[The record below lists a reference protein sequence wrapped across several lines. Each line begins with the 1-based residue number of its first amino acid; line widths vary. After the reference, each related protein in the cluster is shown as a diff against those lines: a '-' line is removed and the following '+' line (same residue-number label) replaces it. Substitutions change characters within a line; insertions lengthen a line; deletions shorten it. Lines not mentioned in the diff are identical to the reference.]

1 MRTLSTS
8 TPTRRT
14 LTRISGLG
22 VAAAAALALTAC
34 GGGGSVKGSTSTTS
48 DGKPGSTA
56 PGSKSSASSAP
67 SSPAPS
73 FDPATGPV
81 LDPARLPKNCSGLI
95 TDADMQLALGNPLN
109 GGDYFQ
115 PFQPDAGHK
124 QTGRVKCQYGVVLDN
139 AGKVT
144 GNQVEVQLAT
154 YADVPSAQSRAA
166 ATVGTLAGGG
176 AQYSPVSVSGHPATY
191 VTEAGKDAVLVM
203 YDGNRTFLIT
213 VQEALVKGDDAKA
226 FMLKIADALYR
237 HTTPETPSSPAAPS
251 SPAGSPAPP
260 SSGAPSPAP
269 PANSAPPDNSS
280 APGGAPPANSAPA
293 NSAPPSSPS
302 KT

>member
-1 MRTLSTS
+1 M
-8 TPTRRT
+8 
-14 LTRISGLG
+14 TRISGLG

-34 GGGGSVKGSTSTTS
+34 GGGGSAKGSTSTSTTGS
-48 DGKPGSTA
+48 ASGKAGSTA
-56 PGSKSSASSAP
+56 PGSKSSAPASSA
-67 SSPAPS
+67 STAPS
-73 FDPATGPV
+73 FDPAAGPIV
-81 LDPARLPKNCSGLI
+81 DPAHLPKNCSGLI

-154 YADVPSAQSRAA
+154 YADAPSAQSRAA

-191 VTEAGKDAVLVM
+191 VTEGGKDAVLVM
-203 YDGNRTFLIT
+203 YDGNRTFLVT

-226 FMLKIADALYR
+226 FMLKIVDALYR
-237 HTTPETPSSPAAPS
+237 HTT
-251 SPAGSPAPP
+251 
-260 SSGAPSPAP
+260 
-269 PANSAPPDNSS
+269 
-280 APGGAPPANSAPA
+280 
-293 NSAPPSSPS
+293 
-302 KT
+302 